1 MIQILHRRLG
11 ARNVLLQTDPVT
23 KQVRA
28 KLAGFG
34 PLKGE
39 QEGADGGKKVRTKAL
54 NTCILSFG
62 FIQNNIHKMKFINL
76 FVSQLVVITSH

>member
-1 MIQILHRRLG
+1 MYGGVALFFSKFAKTNTLVNFILQQILHRRLG
-11 ARNVLLQTDPVT
+11 ARNVLLKTDPDT

-39 QEGADGGKKVRTKAL
+39 QEAASGVKKRV
-54 NTCILSFG
+54 
-62 FIQNNIHKMKFINL
+62 
-76 FVSQLVVITSH
+76 

>member
-1 MIQILHRRLG
+1 MYVRMSTNLYTQTIQIPHRRLG

-39 QEGADGGKKVRTKAL
+39 EGADENKKVGCHTW
-54 NTCILSFG
+54 
-62 FIQNNIHKMKFINL
+62 
-76 FVSQLVVITSH
+76 

>member
-1 MIQILHRRLG
+1 MQEEILHRRLG

-39 QEGADGGKKVRTKAL
+39 QEGADENKSVSSFPRL
-54 NTCILSFG
+54 SCNEICICDVYENMTCQKL
-62 FIQNNIHKMKFINL
+62 KT
-76 FVSQLVVITSH
+76 LVQS

>member
-1 MIQILHRRLG
+1 MYMYTYIIHVCTCCLTFRLLHAQTNQILHRRLG

-39 QEGADGGKKVRTKAL
+39 QEGADENKKV
-54 NTCILSFG
+54 
-62 FIQNNIHKMKFINL
+62 
-76 FVSQLVVITSH
+76 